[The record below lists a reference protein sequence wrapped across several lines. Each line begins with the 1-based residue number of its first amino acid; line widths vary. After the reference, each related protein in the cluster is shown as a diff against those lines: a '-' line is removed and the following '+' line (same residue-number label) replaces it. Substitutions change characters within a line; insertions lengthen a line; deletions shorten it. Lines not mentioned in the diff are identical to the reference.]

1 MAGSTRRSV
10 ETTADDLFDKYTLP
24 KIALS
29 IILAASLL
37 GTVVTSRLA
46 GHGGLAVALAKWG
59 YFVALGVLA
68 GGLLWK
74 HGFVR
79 PDDLETGSDAYCA
92 RMYDRFDR
100 VAIGS
105 LVVLVPGAAVA
116 IDRYAVVVSRP
127 LPVLVLGAAVLG
139 LVATAGIQALRSA
152 SVDARFRGPLGL
164 AALGLALGAIVLT
177 AALEVAV
184 RAGDGLA
191 VGVRV
196 LHLLAFAVWVGGAV
210 WNIFVAVPT
219 GQEYPTTAVIRAAG
233 QQLERFRWA
242 VRVIIPTLIATGLYQ
257 AVDALG
263 TDVPTYLGSFLGLA
277 VAAKLGSIGVLVVIF
292 KLCPMWRACSPIDGV
307 CDLEEVGGQRDGP
320 TTDAADPTPT
330 EGAGDD

>member
-1 MAGSTRRSV
+1 MAGSTRQSV

-24 KIALS
+24 KIALT
-29 IILAASLL
+29 IILAASFL
-37 GTVVTSRLA
+37 GTVVTGRLA
-46 GHGGLAVALAKWG
+46 GSGSLAVAVAKWG

-74 HGFVR
+74 HGFVS
-79 PDDLETGSDAYCA
+79 PGDLETGADAYCA
-92 RMYDRFDR
+92 RMYDRFHWI
-100 VAIGS
+100 AIGA

-116 IDRYAVVVSRP
+116 IDRYAAAVSRP
-127 LPVLVLGAAVLG
+127 LPVLALGTAVLG
-139 LVATAGIQALRSA
+139 LVAAGGTQSLRSA
-152 SVDARFRGPLGL
+152 SVDAQFRGPLGL
-164 AALGLALGAIVLT
+164 AALALALAAVVLT
-177 AALEVAV
+177 AALEVGL

-219 GQEYPTTAVIRAAG
+219 GQEYPTTPVIRAAG

-242 VRVIIPTLIATGLYQ
+242 VRFIIPTLIATGLYQ

-263 TDVPTYLGSFLGLA
+263 TTIGTYLGTTLGLA

-307 CDLEEVGGQRDGP
+307 CDLEEMGGQRDGP
-320 TTDAADPTPT
+320 TTDAAGPEPT
-330 EGAGDD
+330 EVTSDD